1 MRLTGLHSWSSC
13 AGRWGRTQWGITQR
27 PQQTARKRAA
37 SGRPSS
43 QEEAGEE
50 SGGTSSPLRLC
61 EENTKRATGSQEEVD
76 VTSHPPQLPCP
87 PVLSGP
93 NGASNSTTSS
103 HSPVPRNRV
112 WLSTHLTVSLPRDW
126 VLQWAG
132 ERGCRCWAESPSQ
145 GLAARLSFRRAWCP
159 SSLQETPFCLS

>member
-1 MRLTGLHSWSSC
+1 MRDAGDGHSGESHSSPSK
-13 AGRWGRTQWGITQR
+13 
-27 PQQTARKRAA
+27 PQGNVQPA
-37 SGRPSS
+37 GRPSS

-61 EENTKRATGSQEEVD
+61 RENTKRATGSQEEVD

-93 NGASNSTTSS
+93 NGTSNSTTSP
-103 HSPVPRNRV
+103 HSPVPGNRV
-112 WLSTHLTVSLPRDW
+112 WLSTHLTGSPLRDW

-132 ERGCRCWAESPSQ
+132 ERGCRRWAESPSQ
-145 GLAARLSFRRAWCP
+145 GLAARLSFRRA
-159 SSLQETPFCLS
+159 